1 MDGTSGG
8 VEEIRLK
15 HAEKNENGALWT
27 VQHDSE
33 HPGRHD
39 GTQLAVDATQP
50 AHERLSRLDV
60 EGIPSSEY
68 AMDPRM
74 AFSEVTHHETINDSI
89 SPKTVLQPIGKE
101 KKAMAIDD
109 QVSAPNVLKQTS
121 DDASGIDAAPTKAT
135 PATTESSEGPPLL
148 SSVLASTFSRTTSSA
163 PIALRAPAKTKGAG
177 DDIRPPLDVLVV
189 DDDK

>member
-1 MDGTSGG
+1 
-8 VEEIRLK
+8 
-15 HAEKNENGALWT
+15 
-27 VQHDSE
+27 
-33 HPGRHD
+33 
-39 GTQLAVDATQP
+39 
-50 AHERLSRLDV
+50 
-60 EGIPSSEY
+60 
-68 AMDPRM
+68 MDPRM

-163 PIALRAPAKTKGAG
+163 PIEPKASFASEPVPTASKPALRAPVKTKGAG